1 MEFNTGCIMHLG
13 ERYALEIAPEGVY
26 FLCKETGATVFGL
39 STDEFKELA
48 RNEDEISK
56 ALLPVRHK
64 EGDITSAFSA
74 LLSLE
79 SASYM
84 CELGQKAAAS
94 IHPES
99 PYLRI
104 VSKLPYKPLQ
114 LTLEEYSCI
123 TWFSN
128 VLKCHQ

>member
-1 MEFNTGCIMHLG
+1 MHLG

-26 FLCKETGATVFGL
+26 FLCKKTGATVFGL
-39 STDEFKELA
+39 STDEFKEMT

-56 ALLPVRHK
+56 ALLGVRYK
-64 EGDITSAFSA
+64 GSDITSTFSA

-79 SASYM
+79 STSYT
-84 CELGQKAAAS
+84 CELSQRVVAS
-94 IHPES
+94 IHPEN

-104 VSKLPYKPLQ
+104 VSKLPYNPIE

-123 TWFSN
+123 TWFTA
-128 VLKCHQ
+128 VMKCHQ